1 MTDRV
6 CINLSYAVPNDKA
19 AEVEKIFST
28 HGKLS
33 LIHI

>member
-19 AEVEKIFST
+19 AEVENIFSIY
-28 HGKLS
+28 GENG
-33 LIHI
+33 